1 MTMQGWFLILA
12 FVAILV
18 ATAKPMGLW
27 LFALYEGRRTPLHLL
42 LGGIDPGGGIEAA
55 LDPAKEQGWRRY
67 AMHMLDR
74 KSVV

>member
-27 LFALYEGRRTPLHLL
+27 LFALYEGRRTPLHLIL
-42 LGGIDPGGGIEAA
+42 SPSSAA
-55 LDPAKEQGWRRY
+55 STPPPASIPPRSRAGV
-67 AMHMLDR
+67 AMR
-74 KSVV
+74 CTCCCSTRC